1 MNRKR
6 WIMISIIAILI
17 LAIGGGLY
25 YYFGKE
31 DDKTTLTLAE
41 KKWIESNK
49 NNIID
54 IGVVNDIPI
63 FNYDGEGFIFDF
75 LADIEKDTGLEF
87 NEISYDYGTASNTVY
102 TFGILDKVSDNNVL
116 VYEDNYAIVS
126 TKENLYSRLED
137 IPTMVLG
144 VTKDN
149 LENINFYLYDNKNIT
164 YKVFENDQELFSEI
178 TSTTSS
184 VQGIVVPKAMDMSQ
198 IISNK
203 LHINYN
209 ITDAKV
215 HVGFTLGTEKKLNI
229 IIKKYYQKWKQQN
242 YKEVYNKYFLNNYFS
257 FNKIY
262 KEEIAKF
269 SGKQYQYGFIN
280 YAPFTTLIDG
290 NLVGISSEYL
300 KNIADMAGIEIKYN
314 EYKSLHDLIKDFNE
328 NKIDLFFDTSSEKQY
343 NMDVYQTASMTDEQ
357 IVIVSSEDYNLS
369 VQSLSSLKEQEV
381 IVIAGSKV
389 ATYLKGYGIR
399 TKEVNNFE
407 NIISRLNKNSI
418 IAMDEKAFDIYRHKE
433 LENYKIDYR
442 FNLNSDYNYTIRDIK
457 DNQIF
462 EEFFNFYI
470 SFVDAKSI
478 TNNVTHH
485 LYATEVKN
493 HFLYYTRILLIIILI
508 ILVIWLIIRKP
519 FKFHKKE
526 HISKDNKLK
535 YIDMLTSL
543 KNRNYLNEAMEKWDN
558 SEIYPQAIV
567 IVDLNNIAY
576 INDNYGHEEG
586 DNVIKQAANILITT
600 QIENSEIMRTNG
612 NEFLIYMVEHD
623 EKQIISYIRKLN
635 KELKDLSHGFG
646 AAVGYSMIIDGLK
659 TVDDA
664 INEATLDMK
673 SNKEE
678 INN

>member
-1 MNRKR
+1 MNKKR
-6 WIMISIIAILI
+6 WVIISIIVVLI

-87 NEISYDYGTASNTVY
+87 NEISYDYGTASNTTY
-102 TFGILDKVSDNNVL
+102 TFGIFNKVSDNNVL
-116 VYEDNYAIVS
+116 VYDDNYAIVS

-164 YKVFENDQELFSEI
+164 YKVFENDQALFSEI

-184 VQGIVVPKAMDMSQ
+184 VQGIVVPKTMDMDQ

-229 IIKKYYQKWKQQN
+229 IIKKYYQKWKHQN

-290 NLVGISSEYL
+290 NLIGVSSEYL
-300 KNIADMAGIEIKYN
+300 KNLADMTGIEIKYN

-328 NKIDLFFDTSSEKQY
+328 NKIDLFFNTSSEKQY

-389 ATYLKGYGIR
+389 ATYLKGYGIHTR
-399 TKEVNNFE
+399 EVNNFE
-407 NIISRLNKNSI
+407 NIIARLNKESI
-418 IAMDEKAFDIYRHKE
+418 IAIDEKAFDIYRHRE

-470 SFVDAKSI
+470 SFVDARSI
-478 TNNVTHH
+478 ANNVTHH

-493 HFLYYTRILLIIILI
+493 YFLYYTRILLIVILI
-508 ILVIWLIIRKP
+508 ILVIWLVIHKP

-543 KNRNYLNEAMEKWDN
+543 KNRNYLNEAMGKWDN